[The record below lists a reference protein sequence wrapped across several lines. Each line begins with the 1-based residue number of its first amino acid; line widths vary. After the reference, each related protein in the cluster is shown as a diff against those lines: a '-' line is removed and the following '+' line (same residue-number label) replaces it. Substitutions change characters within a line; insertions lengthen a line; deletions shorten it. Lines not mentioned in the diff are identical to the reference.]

1 MVINDLK
8 TAFPDL
14 RGLSDDSSYRSRM
27 NTWLDVYSGNPP
39 WRSAKRSG
47 LHSRGERRI
56 GMLNAAKAICEEF
69 TGLTLAEKFNFEI
82 SVPEYQAYL
91 EKVLERT
98 RFQSRLQKFVT
109 DVYALGGG
117 CIKLYATDGVPEVD
131 FITAEKIFPVSFKSG
146 KISEVIFRSQSY
158 EDGHYITLLE
168 KYKPNET
175 QNLTFISDNKLTIGN
190 QTVGSLGTINS
201 KAAGIFSPFITAAS
215 NNFDLD
221 SPLGISIF
229 ANCLD
234 TLKAIDIAFD
244 SLMREFILGKKRIIV
259 PAASIQTVIDPDTGN
274 LTRYF
279 DSDDEAFVA
288 LKTEDNDTLKITDNT
303 VELRVEEHIT
313 AINALFNL
321 LCFQVGVSSGTFSLS
336 NGLHYYTKTA
346 TEVISQNSKSA
357 RTIKCNQNALAETL
371 TDILRGLITIG
382 QVSGELNEEDFTLK
396 VGFFDNVVTADT
408 I

>member
-1 MVINDLK
+1 
-8 TAFPDL
+8 
-14 RGLSDDSSYRSRM
+14 
-27 NTWLDVYSGNPP
+27 
-39 WRSAKRSG
+39 
-47 LHSRGERRI
+47 
-56 GMLNAAKAICEEF
+56 
-69 TGLTLAEKFNFEI
+69 
-82 SVPEYQAYL
+82 VPEYETYL
-91 EKVLERT
+91 KKALERT
-98 RFQSRLQKFVT
+98 RFHSRLQKFVT

-117 CIKLYATDGVPEVD
+117 WIKLFAENGMPEVD
-131 FITAEKIFPVSFKSG
+131 FVTADKIFPVSFKSG
-146 KISEVIFRSQSY
+146 KINEVIFRSQSY
-158 EDGHYITLLE
+158 EDGSYITLLE

-175 QNLTFISDNKLTIGN
+175 QNLSFKSDNKLTIGFPTEN
-190 QTVGSLGTINS
+190 LGTVNS

-259 PAASIQTVIDPDTGN
+259 PAASIQTVIDPETGN

-279 DSDDEAFVA
+279 DADDEAFVA
-288 LKTEDNDTLKITDNT
+288 LKTEDNDILKITDNT

-357 RTIKCNQNALAETL
+357 RTIKCNQNALSETL
-371 TDILRGLITIG
+371 TDILKGLITIG
-382 QVSGELNEEDFTLK
+382 QVTGELEEEDFTLK
-396 VGFFDNVVTADT
+396 VGFYDNVITADT
-408 I
+408 L